1 MARIVNDNVISGYS
15 RRNPKY
21 AFLESLKS
29 RVKRGEKTPIT
40 EPPQTGV
47 PVVNPVAENAPEQ
60 PAVWG
65 NSTFEQAKSNAYEQ
79 AKNNAYE
86 QASATLEKL
95 NRDKLA
101 AKNAAMRKRTAII

>member
-65 NSTFEQAKSNAYEQ
+65 NSTFEQAKNDA
-79 AKNNAYE
+79 AE

-101 AKNAAMRKRTAII
+101 AKNAAMRKRTSII